1 MFRLIIWLL
10 LLYIGIKVIKSLT
23 TPKQQRPATP
33 AGEETVKDPVCGI
46 YLDKADA
53 VVGTLDGKRH
63 YFCSMDCLNRFRDQ
77 LDHLQHP

>member
-23 TPKQQRPATP
+23 APKQQQPAAP
-33 AGEETVKDPVCGI
+33 AGEETVRDPVCGM
-46 YLDKADA
+46 YLDKTDA

-63 YFCSMDCLNRFRDQ
+63 YFCSMSCLNKFRDQ
-77 LDHLQHP
+77 LDHV